1 MKSSDTE
8 KPSVE
13 PHDLHQEQ
21 GRGRNADKPT
31 DVPKQGWLDV
41 LSRTKQQLS
50 EDNLS
55 IVAAGVAFYGFVA
68 VVPAI
73 AVMVAIYGLIANPS
87 QVAEHVA
94 ALTNVLPA
102 DVVPLLNEQ
111 MVRIASDSTTAGIGA
126 IIGVVIA
133 LYSSANATKALI
145 TGMNIAYGEKEER
158 NFLKLTAVAMGL
170 TLAAIVGVIVAVGLV
185 AVLPT
190 VLDRLHLTG
199 SVELMLNILRWPL
212 VIGGFVA
219 ALAIMYRYGPD
230 RDNAKWRWISPGA
243 GVAALLWLI
252 GSALFSL
259 YVSKAGTY
267 DEVYG
272 PLGAVVVFLM
282 WLYLTAFV
290 VLIGAELN
298 AELERQTT
306 KDTTEGEQKPMGQR
320 DAHAA
325 DTVGPSRH
333 KLPEPKKT

>member
-1 MKSSDTE
+1 MKSSDTP
-8 KPSVE
+8 KPSV
-13 PHDLHQEQ
+13 PHGELPHEQ
-21 GRGRNADKPT
+21 DRGRNAEKPT

-87 QVAEHVA
+87 QVAEHIA
-94 ALTNVLPA
+94 ALSNVLPGEA
-102 DVVPLLNEQ
+102 VPLLKEQ
-111 MVRIASDSTTAGIGA
+111 MVRIAGDSTTAGIGA
-126 IIGVVIA
+126 IVGVIIA

-170 TLAAIVGVIVAVGLV
+170 TLAAIVGVILAVGLL

-190 VLDRLHLTG
+190 ILDRLHLAG

-212 VIGGFVA
+212 VIGGFMA
-219 ALAIMYRYGPD
+219 ALAVMYRYGPD

-243 GVAALLWLI
+243 GIAALLWLV

-282 WLYLTAFV
+282 WLFLTAFV

-298 AELERQTT
+298 AELERQTA
-306 KDTTEGEQKPMGQR
+306 KDTTEGEWKPLGQR

-325 DTVGPSRH
+325 DSVGPSRH
-333 KLPEPKKT
+333 KLPDPEKT

>member
-1 MKSSDTE
+1 MKSSDPV

-13 PHDLHQEQ
+13 HRDLPQKHD
-21 GRGRNADKPT
+21 RGRNAEKPT
-31 DVPKQGWLDV
+31 DVPKEGWLDI
-41 LSRTKQQLS
+41 LSRTKQQLR

-73 AVMVAIYGLIANPS
+73 AVMVALYGLIADPS
-87 QVAEHVA
+87 QVAEHLA
-94 ALTNVLPA
+94 ALSNVLPGE
-102 DVVPLLNEQ
+102 VVPLLKEQ
-111 MVRIASDSTTAGIGA
+111 MVRIAGDSTTAGIGA
-126 IIGVVIA
+126 IVGVVLA

-158 NFLKLTAVAMGL
+158 NFLKLTAIAMGL
-170 TLAAIVGVIVAVGLV
+170 TLAAIVGVVVAVGLL

-190 VLDRLHLTG
+190 ILDRLHVAG

-212 VIGGFVA
+212 VIGGFMA
-219 ALAIMYRYGPD
+219 ALAVIYRYGPD
-230 RDNAKWRWISPGA
+230 RDDAKWRWISPGA
-243 GVAALLWLI
+243 GVAAFLWLV

-259 YVSKAGTY
+259 YVSKAGSY
-267 DEVYG
+267 DQVYG

-282 WLYLTAFV
+282 WLFLTAFV

-298 AELERQTT
+298 AELERQTIN
-306 KDTTEGEQKPMGQR
+306 DTTEGERKPMGLR

-333 KLPEPKKT
+333 KLPEPKET